1 MLIIIKRKGHKEKF
15 DERKVY
21 ASVYAVCISMHYTEL
36 KCERIADEITKEVKK
51 TIANKKI
58 VKSEQI
64 RKIVDLELRKK
75 GKELAFYY
83 EHHLPNLKKL

>member
-21 ASVYAVCISMHYTEL
+21 ASVYAACISMHYTEL
-36 KCERIADEITKEVKK
+36 KCEKIADEIAKKVKK
-51 TIANKKI
+51 AITNKKM
-58 VKSEQI
+58 VKSGQL
-64 RKIVDLELRKK
+64 RKIIDSELRKK
-75 GKELAFYY
+75 DKELAFYY